1 MDEQTATNVP
11 EYTVSEVS
19 GAVKRTLEG
28 AFGRIRVRGEI
39 TELKR
44 YPSGHIYFSL
54 KDEGGKISGVVWKF
68 SVPRLGLAPENGVEV
83 IAQGKISSYGER
95 SSYQLIVERME
106 YAGAGAMLARIE
118 ALKQRLAAEGLF
130 DAARKRPLPLL
141 PEVIGVVSSPQGAV
155 IQDIKTTLARRFPR
169 HLILWP
175 VPVQGEG
182 AAQRIADAINGFSA
196 IKPGGPVPRPDVV
209 IVARGGGS
217 LEDLM
222 AFNDEAVIRAAAA
235 STIPLI
241 SAVGHETD
249 TTLIDFASDRRAPTP
264 TAAAELAVP
273 SRVELAADLEQKRA
287 RLSGALNRAMQERKL
302 ALQRAE
308 RGLPDLPT
316 LLGTA
321 RQRLDDR
328 AARLALALP
337 NLLAARASALHRAA
351 AALPDLPALLARTSQ
366 SLAERSARL
375 RQALPG
381 LLAQKRATL
390 LLSGT
395 SLRAAGRPA
404 ISARSAAAGRILP
417 RLSDAPIRARL
428 REARARLDGAAAGLE
443 ALSYTR
449 VLERGF
455 ALVTDPVGTPMTSA
469 AAIAPGARLRLKL
482 ADGEVKVT
490 ADGGKTATRQGSLAL

>member
-1 MDEQTATNVP
+1 MDEQAAPPTTSNVP
-11 EYTVSEVS
+11 EYSVSEIS

-54 KDEGGKISGVVWKF
+54 KDEGGKIAGVVWKF
-68 SVPRLGLAPENGVEV
+68 SVPRLGLVPENGVEV

-95 SSYQLIVERME
+95 SSYQLIVDRME
-106 YAGAGAMLARIE
+106 YAGAGALLARIE
-118 ALKQRLAAEGLF
+118 ALRLRLAEEGLF

-141 PEVIGVVSSPQGAV
+141 PTVIGVITSAQGAV

-175 VPVQGEG
+175 VPVQGDG
-182 AAQRIADAINGFSA
+182 AAQRIAEAIEGFSRL
-196 IKPGGPVPRPDVV
+196 KPGGPVPRPDVI

-222 AFNDEAVIRAAAA
+222 AFNDEAVVRAAAA

-249 TTLIDFASDRRAPTP
+249 TTLIDFA
-264 TAAAELAVP
+264 VP
-273 SRVELAADLEQKRA
+273 SRVEIAADLQQKGA
-287 RLSGALNRAMQERKL
+287 RLSGALNRVMQERRL
-302 ALQRAE
+302 RLQRAE
-308 RGLPDLPT
+308 RGLPDLPS

-328 AARLALALP
+328 HQRLLLALP
-337 NLLAARASALHRAA
+337 NLLAARRAA
-351 AALPDLPALLARTSQ
+351 LARAERGMPDLPGLLAR
-366 SLAERSARL
+366 ARQTL
-375 RQALPG
+375 QDRGGRLLQALPG
-381 LLAQKRATL
+381 LLAQRRSAL
-390 LLSGT
+390 LLSGEK
-395 SLRAAGRPA
+395 LRAAIRHAVAGR
-404 ISARSAAAGRILP
+404 AAAAARVLP
-417 RLSDAPIRARL
+417 RLSDAPIRAGL
-428 REARARLDGAAAGLE
+428 REAWARLAGASAGLE

-455 ALVTDPVGTPMTSA
+455 ALVSDAAGHPITTASA
-469 AAIAPGARLRLKL
+469 IKPGDRLRLRL
-482 ADGEVKVT
+482 ADGEVRAT
-490 ADGGKTATRQGSLAL
+490 ADGGKAGTRQGSLLL